1 MKPKLVLLAAAVTA
15 GYLFGTRSGREK
27 LDKVTAKVRELWED
41 PRVAAARRDVESY
54 TREQAPVIRERA
66 EAAAKAAG
74 GVIAEGAATA
84 VDVAKDVAEKTSDLA
99 KDVAEKTTHAVK
111 DVAGKTSDV
120 AKDVAE
126 KTTDLAKDVAGKV
139 TDTAGDVRDQAGKV
153 ASDLRDRG
161 EAVVDSAVAAA
172 GQARDNALDDLDD
185 ADDDSPADK
194 SN

>member
-27 LDKVTAKVRELWED
+27 LDKITAKVRELWED
-41 PRVAAARRDVESY
+41 PRVAAARHDVESY
-54 TREQAPVIRERA
+54 TRQQAPVIRERA

-74 GVIAEGAATA
+74 GVIADGAATA
-84 VDVAKDVAEKTSDLA
+84 VDVAKDVAG
-99 KDVAEKTTHAVK
+99 KTT
-111 DVAGKTSDV
+111 GV

-185 ADDDSPADK
+185 ADDDTPADK